1 MFLYELISLK
11 LPFDGHEQLKE
22 YVLDGGRPRLTPSE
36 LLYPCNVLDVM
47 VVCWAAQPVD
57 RPSAS
62 QIVSMTTAPEFTHL
76 LDVISLNDPD
86 SAVNSSIS
94 FSTIDDVEFGSAV
107 EDNVEGEVWMSRSD
121 GSVTV
126 VSCNQYGWLDSKSI
140 IMNTD
145 KTVILAI
152 RSSYSELWSFS
163 ISRFLPTAHLS
174 ISVISLSVFITTPLL
189 ILVTLP
195 SALLLVKGDRITDN
209 PFVSSI
215 GLSTVH
221 SSAVIDYGQNGKQ
234 IWTGHEHSSIS
245 IYDVT
250 SENRLV
256 LSANICHE
264 ENQVDAVEKSSVS
277 HMVIAGTDSALLWSV
292 LSHGSKVYQW
302 STSSRK
308 IRNRLDSRK
317 ILPSSESIST
327 LDIEASRDG
336 YVSALAL
343 LDRTD
348 GAQLY
353 IGTSRGAV
361 IVAQA
366 FEMRPLAAFR
376 PYVED
381 VHTIIILDVAS
392 ALNEYIRTRKGLI
405 SLASLEKR
413 SFGANSTDSGDNS
426 LESVSRMKD
435 RLSETVN
442 RFRQGTSER
451 MSSLNSYV
459 ITIGN
464 GYRCLID
471 RFTDRKHQGS
481 TTLRRDSH
489 CAIIWR
495 TDEWVS

>member
-1 MFLYELISLK
+1 
-11 LPFDGHEQLKE
+11 
-22 YVLDGGRPRLTPSE
+22 
-36 LLYPCNVLDVM
+36 M
-47 VVCWAAQPVD
+47 V
-57 RPSAS
+57 
-62 QIVSMTTAPEFTHL
+62 TAE
-76 LDVISLNDPD
+76 
-86 SAVNSSIS
+86 
-94 FSTIDDVEFGSAV
+94 
-107 EDNVEGEVWMSRSD
+107 
-121 GSVTV
+121 
-126 VSCNQYGWLDSKSI
+126 
-140 IMNTD
+140 
-145 KTVILAI
+145 
-152 RSSYSELWSFS
+152 
-163 ISRFLPTAHLS
+163 
-174 ISVISLSVFITTPLL
+174 
-189 ILVTLP
+189 
-195 SALLLVKGDRITDN
+195 
-209 PFVSSI
+209 
-215 GLSTVH
+215 
-221 SSAVIDYGQNGKQ
+221 
-234 IWTGHEHSSIS
+234 
-245 IYDVT
+245 
-250 SENRLV
+250 
-256 LSANICHE
+256 
-264 ENQVDAVEKSSVS
+264 
-277 HMVIAGTDSALLWSV
+277 TDSALLWSV

-302 STSSRK
+302 STSSRM

-381 VHTIIILDVAS
+381 VHTIIVLDVAS
-392 ALNEYIRTRKGLI
+392 ALNEYIRTRKDLI
-405 SLASLEKR
+405 SVTSLEKR

-426 LESVSRMKD
+426 LEGVSRVKD

-442 RFRQGTSER
+442 RFRQGTTER